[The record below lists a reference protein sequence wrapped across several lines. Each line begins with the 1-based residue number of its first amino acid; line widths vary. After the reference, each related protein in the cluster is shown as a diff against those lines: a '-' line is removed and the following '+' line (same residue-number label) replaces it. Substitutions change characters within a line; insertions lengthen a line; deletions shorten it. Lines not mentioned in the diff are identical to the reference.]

1 MRRYTEM
8 PFSVN
13 PTTNDYYMVVHHDDY
28 WDAER
33 SGMHYAFQYT
43 TEGGWNTHIDIT
55 TGEAY
60 TDSAMSAEEM
70 AESYKCWLR
79 PASVGS
85 ERWADTLA
93 IILDEVSAEK
103 NATEPTE
110 GEEIGRYELLDEL
123 ETHLIRALQF
133 AEGAE

>member
-1 MRRYTEM
+1 MRRFTEM

-13 PTTNDYYMVVHHDDY
+13 PTENDHYLLVYKDDWAIKY
-28 WDAER
+28 
-33 SGMHYAFQYT
+33 GKHYSYEYT
-43 TEGGWNTHIDIT
+43 TEGGWNSFIDFN
-55 TGEAY
+55 GKAWSE
-60 TDSAMSAEEM
+60 SAISSEHLAEKF
-70 AESYKCWLR
+70 KCWLR